1 MTNLI
6 GFLPTTNIPRA
17 HSALARMW
25 RCNLNRRRLDAIFMS
40 WPKLAYARALGW
52 EEMGSLEEVPPG
64 WTSVDTL
71 AEYSRACDVSVLLAG
86 DEAYYANCQRAAAQ
100 IGLPSWVTWQE
111 KPYPCDPLAEEPLI
125 SEMTPGGPPDY
136 AAHGTFDDF
145 WTAVDSENRFT
156 WIVRLDAVG
165 DLLLTL
171 SFLYPFKKRYPHRRI
186 GLVVR
191 DRYVP
196 WLKEID
202 WLDAVCATDV
212 FYRNRLI
219 ASAPGDDGRCAW
231 MNLMPGMLRVAG
243 NRLLAEK
250 SGPRA
255 SAYPDADTPCEFSPG
270 RHIVSQR
277 ELLASVFGEVA
288 PELPVQPLMDGS
300 ARAIWFSPYPGSD
313 ERLWPPD
320 SWAAAL
326 EPLAG
331 YPLILQTTRN
341 PLYQHWEAEFTARAV
356 QRNLRIEMVGPTRTI
371 FDLAR
376 DMSSVRGWI
385 GVNSAPMHV
394 AALLGLP
401 SLALGMPWEIN
412 AMWSHPGLQIVAA
425 ESYAQSLLTAPST
438 RGLQAFA
445 KDVHREDNWADGLY
459 LRPETVADC
468 LLSHPM
474 RSAAFSR
481 AAIRSP
487 MRGDGEPECVSAII
501 NPPASCYI
509 N

>member
-17 HSALARMW
+17 HSALTRMW
-25 RCNLNRRRLDAIFMS
+25 RRDLNRRRLDAIFIS
-40 WPKLAYARALGW
+40 WPKLPYAWALGW
-52 EEMGSLEEVPPG
+52 EEMGTIEEIPPG
-64 WTSVDTL
+64 WTTVDTL
-71 AEYSRACDVSVLLAG
+71 SEYSRACDVSVLLAG
-86 DEAYYANCQRAAAQ
+86 DEAYYANCQLAAAQ
-100 IGLPSWVTWQE
+100 LGSPSWVTWQE
-111 KPYPCDPLAEEPLI
+111 KPYPCAPLAEEPLV

-136 AAHGTFDDF
+136 ALHGTFDDF
-145 WTAVDSENRFT
+145 WTAVDREKRFT

-171 SFLYPFKKRYPHRRI
+171 SYLYPFKKRYPHRRV

-196 WLKEID
+196 WLQEID
-202 WLDAVCATDV
+202 WLDAVCGTDV
-212 FYRNRLI
+212 LYQNQLN
-219 ASAPGDDGRCAW
+219 ASVPLDDGASAW

-243 NRLLAEK
+243 NRLLAGR

-255 SAYPDADTPCEFSPG
+255 SAYPDINTPCEFSSR

-277 ELLASVFGEVA
+277 ELLASAFGSVS
-288 PELPVQPLMDGS
+288 PELPVQPRKDCTE
-300 ARAIWFSPYPGSD
+300 RAIWFSPYPGTD

-320 SWAAAL
+320 SWAAVL

-331 YPLILQTTRN
+331 CLLILQTTRN
-341 PLYQHWEAEFTARAV
+341 PLYQRWEAEFLDRAA
-356 QRNLRIEMVGPTRTI
+356 QRNLRVKITEPTRTI

-376 DMSSVRGWI
+376 TMSSVRGWI
-385 GVNSAPMHV
+385 GINSAPMHV

-412 AMWSHPGLQIVAA
+412 AMWNHPELQIVAA
-425 ESYAQSLLTAPST
+425 ENYAQSLLTTPST
-438 RGLQAFA
+438 KRLLAFA
-445 KDVHREDNWADGLY
+445 KDVHREDKWADGLY

-474 RSAAFSR
+474 LAAAFSGQPSRYTYMAR
-481 AAIRSP
+481 AI
-487 MRGDGEPECVSAII
+487 G
-501 NPPASCYI
+501 
-509 N
+509 